1 MEMSKD
7 LRAIETELD
16 AYHRSSDFIIVYKN
30 NQKQALFDLLR
41 VYDCLALTAI
51 LGGIAQE
58 KLGLKIQMILLF
70 QLYMIWKMH

>member
-16 AYHRSSDFIIVYKN
+16 AYHRSSDFIIAYKN

-41 VYDCLALTAI
+41 VYDCL
-51 LGGIAQE
+51 
-58 KLGLKIQMILLF
+58 LLF
-70 QLYMIWKMH
+70 TAER